1 MFAPGLV
8 DGLLAGTDSS
18 PGDSTNWDFLQGL
31 EFDSGPDILSLPVS
45 RPHPTS
51 NERLK
56 EKNRKAQQ
64 RARQKKKE
72 RAQTVEAQLAET
84 AQQLQDLK
92 LRQGQLEAR
101 NQLLELAASNRRSG
115 LPAFP
120 AQPEPQTE
128 ARDVSLRI
136 LERTGLVLKQ
146 QRSVLVLTVH
156 DQEEEV
162 KKEDI
167 HGMSPTH
174 IAKLYTAY
182 VHKQAQCLLD
192 IEADSGNDSPA
203 VTQLC
208 CWITEVTAILICFGF
223 GNARNMEV
231 LHSLNMADG
240 TLTREAPPDDAN
252 DSLLATLQL
261 TGAQQQDM
269 LHLRRCLYHKVGQLS
284 RERDAIM
291 SSMPAASQPTR
302 SQPFQLDFKHTTD
315 KLAET
320 KEWAN
325 ALCTN
330 RGDESRAF
338 VYAKICLSRGILT
351 SIQSALTMVHQYPRG
366 ADLKVMLEVLAQ
378 QLKEPSIQR
387 LSEPL
392 EVDYLQHV
400 ADWQRIVKYVDSLDA
415 TSLHGH
421 TPLLEGSAQL
431 DIPDA

>member
-1 MFAPGLV
+1 MFAPGPV
-8 DGLLAGTDSS
+8 DGFFAGTDSS

-31 EFDSGPDILSLPVS
+31 EFDSGPDTLSLPVS

-72 RAQTVEAQLAET
+72 RAQTVETQLAET
-84 AQQLQDLK
+84 ARQLHDLK

-115 LPAFP
+115 LPASP
-120 AQPEPQTE
+120 AQHESQTE

-136 LERTGLVLKQ
+136 LASTGLVLKEQ
-146 QRSVLVLTVH
+146 NSVLVLTVH
-156 DQEEEV
+156 DQEEQV
-162 KKEDI
+162 KVKDI
-167 HGMSPTH
+167 RAMSPTH

-182 VHKQAQCLLD
+182 VRKQAQCLLD
-192 IEADSGNDSPA
+192 IEADSANDSPA
-203 VTQLC
+203 LTQLC
-208 CWITEVTAILICFGF
+208 RWTMEITAILICFGF
-223 GNARNMEV
+223 GDAKNLEV
-231 LHSLNMADG
+231 LYSLNMADG
-240 TLTREAPPDDAN
+240 TLSHEALPDDAN

-261 TGAQQQDM
+261 TDAQQQDM
-269 LHLRRCLYHKVGQLS
+269 LHLRRCLYI
-284 RERDAIM
+284 R
-291 SSMPAASQPTR
+291 
-302 SQPFQLDFKHTTD
+302 LDLKHTAD

-320 KEWAN
+320 KEWAD

-330 RGDESRAF
+330 RANESRAF

-366 ADLKVMLEVLAQ
+366 ADSKAMLEVLAKQ
-378 QLKEPSIQR
+378 FEEPSIQR
-387 LSEPL
+387 LSEPC
-392 EVDYLQHV
+392 EVQHA
-400 ADWQRIVKYVDSLDA
+400 ADWQGIVQYVDSLDA
-415 TSLHGH
+415 SSLHGH
-421 TPLLEGSAQL
+421 TPLLKGSAQL